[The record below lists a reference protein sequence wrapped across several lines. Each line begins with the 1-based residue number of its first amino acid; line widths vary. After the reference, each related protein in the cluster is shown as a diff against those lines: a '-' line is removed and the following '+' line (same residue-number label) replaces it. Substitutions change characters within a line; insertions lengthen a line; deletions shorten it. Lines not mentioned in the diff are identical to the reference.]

1 MRRRDFIIRA
11 SGAALA
17 FPLSVAAQPAED
29 GPVARTAL
37 GDMRGAWR
45 DGIATFY
52 GVPYAAPPVGELRF
66 ATAAP
71 AVPWQGQRD
80 AMRHGSIP
88 PQLPARLSAVS
99 GEPLARPQGE
109 DCLTLTICTPA
120 ADAKARPV
128 IVWLHGG
135 AWLSGAGPDQL
146 VREEFLHLIDFHL
159 FQRGH
164 ALPIQVDYQLGISRH
179 GETPQLHP
187 DRALCVRS
195 YVLGPRRC
203 AAEVQAPAISSAQSD
218 HAVKRATTRE
228 LQSAPSATVAQGANV
243 LLSGNDFRAGR
254 PVQRHRYNS

>member
-52 GVPYAAPPVGELRF
+52 GVPDAAPPVGELRF

-109 DCLTLTICTPA
+109 DCLTLTIEPPA

-128 IVWLHGG
+128 IVWV
-135 AWLSGAGPDQL
+135 AWRCLALGPL
-146 VREEFLHLIDFHL
+146 VRSIVTTGPIWRVRATSVFVGVNYRLGALGWLHKRRTQSAVSSIKRNSGTGYASSNNEYINGPALHLSK
-159 FQRGH
+159 Q
-164 ALPIQVDYQLGISRH
+164 SR
-179 GETPQLHP
+179 P
-187 DRALCVRS
+187 
-195 YVLGPRRC
+195 
-203 AAEVQAPAISSAQSD
+203 
-218 HAVKRATTRE
+218 
-228 LQSAPSATVAQGANV
+228 
-243 LLSGNDFRAGR
+243 F
-254 PVQRHRYNS
+254 